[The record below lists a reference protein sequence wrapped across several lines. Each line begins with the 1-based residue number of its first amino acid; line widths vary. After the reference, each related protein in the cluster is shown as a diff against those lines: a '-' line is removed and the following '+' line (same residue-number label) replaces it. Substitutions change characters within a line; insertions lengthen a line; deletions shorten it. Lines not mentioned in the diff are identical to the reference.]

1 MTESEIREAVL
12 RAVHRIA
19 PEVDLARLDRD
30 ASLREEADIDSFDF
44 LNLMIELS
52 EQLGVDIPESDYARV
67 TTVNAITN
75 YVLAHGDH
83 GPVRRGGPG
92 GR

>member
-1 MTESEIREAVL
+1 VTETEIREAVL
-12 RAVHRIA
+12 HAVHKLA
-19 PEVDLARLDRD
+19 PEVDLQSIALD

-67 TTVNAITN
+67 TTVNDITR
-75 YVLAHGDH
+75 YVLAH
-83 GPVRRGGPG
+83 RGNGTTSPDEVG
-92 GR
+92 SE